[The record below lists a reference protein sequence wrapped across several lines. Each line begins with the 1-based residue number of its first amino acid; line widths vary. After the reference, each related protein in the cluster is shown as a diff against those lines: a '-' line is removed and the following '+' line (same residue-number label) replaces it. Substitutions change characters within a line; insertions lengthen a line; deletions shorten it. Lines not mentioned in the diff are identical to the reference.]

1 MLLISFWTNT
11 FHGESFTRFNPVRP
25 DQLTLPCLTQWP
37 KPVTKPNNPNLVIQ
51 ASDPNQYF
59 HQKPLLS
66 WTNLKIQTE
75 SLKGACES
83 KPGET
88 EILMGYVVYDDENCD
103 GTNDTLASDLKNL
116 IDINQVEN

>member
-1 MLLISFWTNT
+1 MLLVSLWTNT
-11 FHGESFTRFNPVRP
+11 FHGEF
-25 DQLTLPCLTQWP
+25 LTQP
-37 KPVTKPNNPNLVIQ
+37 KNSKI
-51 ASDPNQYF
+51 
-59 HQKPLLS
+59 PLPRS
-66 WTNLKIQTE
+66 TNCEFQTE

-116 IDINQVEN
+116 IDINQVE